1 MDRGAT
7 DGIAAEGAPGGDDL
21 DGVMSESSGSGLAD
35 RGTRRRWLI
44 SAAIVVLLHA
54 GVAVGVLTWRNM
66 RVASPVEIDLTPSP
80 AASGQNEAQA
90 TPPAA
95 SEQTQPA
102 PHDTDI
108 ANAATGDQAMA
119 PGSVPQSAPQAMPPD
134 IASPA
139 EPSAQQ
145 NAAEPGN
152 AGPTEAAS
160 GITAPEL
167 PSSPQGAEA
176 NAPAASGV
184 TAGAPRPSS
193 PMANMP
199 LDTSITVQPPVRGN
213 SAIGSLA
220 GREPLDRMPM
230 SEFRSAR
237 PFGVPDVPRN
247 GAQGVHGAQGAH
259 VEDRA
264 HAARARSMGRTETA
278 RNAIGSSATVIA
290 SRGDMTG
297 PNAGGT
303 RNALGIT
310 ANFRPRIPRA
320 GAGDAKAGVTAVA
333 ARAMPM
339 APVINGHDIARS
351 TIGPATIGG
360 PARSSAG
367 MLSGSDFHL
376 RHR

>member
-1 MDRGAT
+1 
-7 DGIAAEGAPGGDDL
+7 
-21 DGVMSESSGSGLAD
+21 MSESSGSGLAD

-66 RVASPVEIDLTPSP
+66 RAPPPVEIDLTPSP

-95 SEQTQPA
+95 AEQTQPA

-108 ANAATGDQAMA
+108 ANAATGDQAVA
-119 PGSVPQSAPQAMPPD
+119 PGSVPQSAPSD

-160 GITAPEL
+160 ETTAPEL
-167 PSSPQGAEA
+167 PPSPQGAEA
-176 NAPAASGV
+176 NAPAPSGV
-184 TAGAPRPSS
+184 MADAPRRSS

-213 SAIGSLA
+213 GVIGPLA

-247 GAQGVHGAQGAH
+247 GAQGVHAAQGAH

-264 HAARARSMGRTETA
+264 RAARARSMGRTETA
-278 RNAIGSSATVIA
+278 RNAIGSAATVVA
-290 SRGDMTG
+290 SRGDTTG
-297 PNAGGT
+297 PNVGGT

-320 GAGDAKAGVTAVA
+320 GAGDAKTGATAIA
-333 ARAMPM
+333 ARAMPT

-351 TIGPATIGG
+351 TIGPAIIGG